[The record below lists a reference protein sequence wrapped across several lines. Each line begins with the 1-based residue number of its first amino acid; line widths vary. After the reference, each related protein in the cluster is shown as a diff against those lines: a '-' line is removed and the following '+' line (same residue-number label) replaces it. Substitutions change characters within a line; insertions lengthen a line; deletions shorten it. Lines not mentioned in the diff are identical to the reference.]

1 MKGELNNNSVRAV
14 SIEQAEDEVNARLLA
29 DDRHE
34 RTGSVKFADQADE
47 GKEVSSGHSILLV
60 ALSTLF

>member
-1 MKGELNNNSVRAV
+1 LCIENLLIGSKTHSLNGESTTTRPKTTFAHP
-14 SIEQAEDEVNARLLA
+14 EEDDIHRQSPV

-47 GKEVSSGHSILLV
+47 GKEV
-60 ALSTLF
+60 

>member
-14 SIEQAEDEVNARLLA
+14 SIQQDEDEVNARLLA
-29 DDRHE
+29 EDRHE

-47 GKEVSSGHSILLV
+47 GKEASPSQSIPIV
-60 ALSTLF
+60 TLSTPF